1 MVLGL
6 RVYLDQENKRR
17 DKLQGVQI
25 HAEEVRKVDLQVDE
39 VLVEIDE
46 TDRENMSFRYAL

>member
-17 DKLQGVQI
+17 DKLQGI
-25 HAEEVRKVDLQVDE
+25 HFQAEDVRKVDLQIDQ

-46 TDRENMSFRYAL
+46 TDRENKSFRYAL